1 MENPKEGF
9 KEYLLQ
15 QGFSDNTLLSYL
27 SAVYQ
32 FLQLYGQVTA
42 ENLISYRTFLLERF
56 RPSTVNTRICAINR
70 YLDYLE
76 KTKPRG
82 NCQQE
87 TARLKVVKCQPK
99 TFVDTVISRKDYNKL
114 KKKLE
119 AEENWFW
126 YFLVRVMA
134 CTGVRVS
141 ELVQIKAEHIR
152 DSYMDIC
159 SKGSK
164 TRRIYFPRNLQQEM
178 LAWLGQEN
186 HQSGLIFINKSGRSL
201 TSREINR
208 KLKVFARRYHIPGE
222 VMTPH
227 SFRHRFAQN
236 FLAQYNDITLLADL
250 LGHSSLKTTRIYLT
264 KSSDEQWKAVDRIVT
279 W

>member
-1 MENPKEGF
+1 M
-9 KEYLLQ
+9 
-15 QGFSDNTLLSYL
+15 
-27 SAVYQ
+27 
-32 FLQLYGQVTA
+32 

-141 ELVQIKAEHIR
+141 ELVQIKVEHIR

-164 TRRIYFPRNLQQEM
+164 TRRIYFPHNLQQEM

-186 HQSGLIFINKSGRSL
+186 HQSGLIFINKSGQPPDLQGNQPETESICPALPHPRRSHDSPFL
-201 TSREINR
+201 PPPFRSKFSGSIQ
-208 KLKVFARRYHIPGE
+208 RYHLAGGP
-222 VMTPH
+222 
-227 SFRHRFAQN
+227 FRPQQPEN
-236 FLAQYNDITLLADL
+236 YPNLSDQI
-250 LGHSSLKTTRIYLT
+250 LG
-264 KSSDEQWKAVDRIVT
+264 
-279 W
+279 

>member
-1 MENPKEGF
+1 M
-9 KEYLLQ
+9 
-15 QGFSDNTLLSYL
+15 
-27 SAVYQ
+27 
-32 FLQLYGQVTA
+32 

-134 CTGVRVS
+134 CTGVSISPV
-141 ELVQIKAEHIR
+141 
-152 DSYMDIC
+152 IC
-159 SKGSK
+159 SRKCWPGWDSK
-164 TRRIYFPRNLQQEM
+164 TI
-178 LAWLGQEN
+178 
-186 HQSGLIFINKSGRSL
+186 
-201 TSREINR
+201 SR
-208 KLKVFARRYHIPGE
+208 A
-222 VMTPH
+222 
-227 SFRHRFAQN
+227 
-236 FLAQYNDITLLADL
+236 
-250 LGHSSLKTTRIYLT
+250 
-264 KSSDEQWKAVDRIVT
+264 
-279 W
+279 

>member
-1 MENPKEGF
+1 MENPKEDF

-32 FLQLYGQVTA
+32 FLQLYGQVTS

-141 ELVQIKAEHIR
+141 ELVQIKAE
-152 DSYMDIC
+152 
-159 SKGSK
+159 
-164 TRRIYFPRNLQQEM
+164 L
-178 LAWLGQEN
+178 
-186 HQSGLIFINKSGRSL
+186 INKSGQPL

-208 KLKVFARRYHIPGE
+208 KLKVFSRRYHIPGE

>member
-1 MENPKEGF
+1 M
-9 KEYLLQ
+9 
-15 QGFSDNTLLSYL
+15 
-27 SAVYQ
+27 
-32 FLQLYGQVTA
+32 

-134 CTGVRVS
+134 CTGV
-141 ELVQIKAEHIR
+141 
-152 DSYMDIC
+152 
-159 SKGSK
+159 SK

-178 LAWLGQEN
+178 LAWLGQQN
-186 HQSGLIFINKSGRSL
+186 HQSGLIFINKSGQPL